1 MDSRPV
7 LNRSTC
13 QNFSPN
19 LSNLFNSCMVMK
31 VSDEYRNPQV
41 GNNSQVVTN
50 VVNCQQM
57 NQRNRGRLNQLN
69 KQNVFKYLNEL
80 YNNPDFQYSASMI
93 KDGTTG
99 IKEYLSE
106 QVMQGGNGEPFNSNS
121 SLLNVTTRLVGTVSD
136 AIKTASSLSTEH
148 FIDYYQN
155 PQVVPYQLMKFGE
168 VNGCLLDQ
176 CKILLNQL
184 GDLTVGDILNMLLSV
199 MGNKDVD
206 KTVNNVMQAG
216 GMVYQLVSVPIYD
229 EKVYFDLVMNLF
241 NKLQETI
248 NSAIDATKQ
257 QLANNRAPAK
267 LQFDLVQI
275 QKGLNICLQMIRYYL
290 LVDKKKNN

>member
-1 MDSRPV
+1 MDYRPV

-13 QNFSPN
+13 QTNFSPN
-19 LSNLFNSCMVMK
+19 LNNLFNSCMVMK
-31 VSDEYRNPQV
+31 ISDEYRNPQV
-41 GNNSQVVTN
+41 GNNSRFTTN
-50 VVNCQQM
+50 VANCQQM
-57 NQRNRGRLNQLN
+57 NQTQSRLRLNQLN
-69 KQNVFKYLNEL
+69 KQNILKYINEL

-93 KDGTTG
+93 KDGTSG

-106 QVMQGGNGEPFNSNS
+106 HVMQGGGPVNSNS
-121 SLLNVTTRLVGTVSD
+121 SLLDVTTRLVGTVTD
-136 AIKTASSLSTEH
+136 AIKTASGLSTEH

-184 GDLTVGDILNMLLSV
+184 GDLTVGDILNMLLSI

-206 KTVNNVMQAG
+206 TTVNNVMQAG

-229 EKVYFDLVMNLF
+229 EKVYFDLVVNLF

-248 NSAIDATKQ
+248 NNAIDATKQ
-257 QLANNRAPAK
+257 QLANNNAPAK
-267 LQFDLVQI
+267 LQFDLLQI